1 MRRYV
6 EMTPNCLEWLKLQ
19 KFDLPIVNANHKW
32 NKFLQSAKVELAYN
46 MAGLTIVSDTAF
58 VRMVCEAPTMRE
70 RSRYKLATQNEFS
83 FSIT

>member
-1 MRRYV
+1 M
-6 EMTPNCLEWLKLQ
+6 
-19 KFDLPIVNANHKW
+19 
-32 NKFLQSAKVELAYN
+32 

-70 RSRYKLATQNEFS
+70 RSRYKLATPNEFS